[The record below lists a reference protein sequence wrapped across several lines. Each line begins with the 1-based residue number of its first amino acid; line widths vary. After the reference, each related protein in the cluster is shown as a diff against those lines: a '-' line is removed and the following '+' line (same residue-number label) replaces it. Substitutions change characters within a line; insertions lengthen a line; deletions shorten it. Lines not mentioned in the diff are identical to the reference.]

1 MSSRQPITRNQ
12 ALVQLAAS
20 VLVAVAGVVNLFSDS
35 LDGWWRLLA
44 VGQVLFGVA
53 WFAGVVRQWRRARG
67 AAGPEA

>member
-12 ALVQLAAS
+12 AVAQVAVS
-20 VLVAVAGVVNLFSDS
+20 VLIAVAGVVNLFSDS

-44 VGQVLFGVA
+44 VGQVLTGVI
-53 WFAGVVRQWRRARG
+53 WCAGVVRQWRRARG

>member
-1 MSSRQPITRNQ
+1 MSPQHPLPRAQV
-12 ALVQLAAS
+12 LVQLAVS

-44 VGQVLFGVA
+44 VGQVLTGVV
-53 WFAGVVRQWRRARG
+53 WCVGVVRQWRRARG